1 MMADKTNLEMIKSL
15 MIDDDAKIM
24 TDNSYSTFL
33 ILHGL
38 SATETYTEDNEGKM
52 MLAKADILD
61 AIVEN
66 PDLFYNY
73 SKGDISK
80 DFKKENLIKQADKI
94 RRRFFKFRG

>member
-1 MMADKTNLEMIKSL
+1 VADKTNLEMIKSL
-15 MIDDDAKIM
+15 MLDNDNTILKDD
-24 TDNSYSTFL
+24 SYITFL
-33 ILHGL
+33 MLHGL
-38 SATETYTEDNEGKM
+38 SATEIYTEYNEGKL

-73 SKGDISK
+73 TKGDINK
-80 DFKKENLIKQADKI
+80 DFKKEELIKQADKI